1 MKSLNNKT
9 AEIFYKVKK
18 TKPLIHHITNFVV
31 MNDTAN
37 ITLHIGA
44 LPVMAH
50 APEEVKEMVNIAQ
63 ALVLNIGTLSKEW
76 VQSMLVAGKQANKR
90 GIPIVL
96 DVVGA
101 GATTFRT
108 KVCTKLMRNL
118 RLAVIKGNAGE
129 IGVLSGAGGKVVG
142 VESVG
147 EVNNITEAV
156 KKFAGK
162 NKCTVIATG
171 ENDIISDGDRIYSV
185 GNGHILLTTLTGT
198 GCMSTS
204 FVGAFCAVESD
215 YVLAS
220 ASALACFGLSAELAA
235 KKANGPASFKTALL
249 DSVYNLDEKTI
260 KDGVKINVTR

>member
-1 MKSLNNKT
+1 MRSLNNKT
-9 AEIFYKVKK
+9 AEIFYKIKK

-50 APEEVKEMVNIAQ
+50 APEEVEEMVNIAQ
-63 ALVLNIGTLSKEW
+63 ALILNIGTLSKEW
-76 VQSMLVAGKQANKR
+76 VESMLVAGKQANKR

-96 DVVGA
+96 DAVGA

-108 KVCTKLMRNL
+108 KVCNKLIRNL
-118 RLAVIKGNAGE
+118 HLAVIKGNAGE
-129 IGVLSGAGGKVVG
+129 IGSLSGSGGKVVG

-147 EVNNITEAV
+147 KVNNIFEVV
-156 KKFAGK
+156 KNFARK

-171 ENDIISDGDRIYSV
+171 KNDIVSDGDRIYSV

-204 FVGAFCAVESD
+204 VVGAFCATERD
-215 YVLAS
+215 YALAS

-235 KKANGPASFKTALL
+235 KKASGPASFKTALF

-260 KDGVKINVTR
+260 KSGVKINVTR